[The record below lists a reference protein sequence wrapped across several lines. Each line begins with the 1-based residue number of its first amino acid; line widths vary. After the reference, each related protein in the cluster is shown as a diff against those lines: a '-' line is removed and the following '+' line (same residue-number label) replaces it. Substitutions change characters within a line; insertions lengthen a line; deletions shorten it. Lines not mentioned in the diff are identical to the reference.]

1 MYTYLYICLSGLLW
15 RCIFASTQ
23 IVLTNPF
30 LVGRGT
36 CEEKSWTHRCHRLAR
51 CGSQC
56 LLDVMR
62 FLQCVSNMLPPKSDS
77 T

>member
-1 MYTYLYICLSGLLW
+1 MYIYTFIHLSGPLW
-15 RCIFASTQ
+15 RCIFAITQ
-23 IVLTNPF
+23 IVLTKPF

-36 CEEKSWTHRCHRLAR
+36 REEKSWTHRCHRLAR

-56 LLDVMR
+56 LLGMMS
-62 FLQCVSNMLPPKSDS
+62 FLQCVPNMLPPKSDS